1 MVDIVSLLISW
12 LVPSLVAAVA
22 IMLSSGIIE
31 HNLEFKHAIIMG
43 LVANIIP
50 SLMNSYL
57 SQLYSWIPYGYMS
70 LGPMTLAS
78 AIVNLLLWIGLAAI
92 IMSEAEKGDRLKIGV
107 LGFIITEILMF
118 VMPLFVPAF

>member
-118 VMPLFVPAF
+118 VMPLSIFAF